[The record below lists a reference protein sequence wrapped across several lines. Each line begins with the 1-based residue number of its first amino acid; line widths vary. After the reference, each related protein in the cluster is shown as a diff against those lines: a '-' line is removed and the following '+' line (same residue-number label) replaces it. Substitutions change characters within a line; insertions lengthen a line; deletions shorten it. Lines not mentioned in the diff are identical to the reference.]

1 MEHRPDKSQ
10 GVLRGIVGIV
20 ENEAASS
27 AQFKGAEEIIPG
39 FGGLKMGIGKGIV
52 SETVSVGGSV
62 CVDMVAVENGEIIG
76 GFGFTGTLS

>member
-20 ENEAASS
+20 ENKAASS

-39 FGGLKMGIGKGIV
+39 IGGLKMGIGKGIV
-52 SETVSVGGSV
+52 SETVSVGGLV
-62 CVDMVAVENGEIIG
+62 CVDMVAVENEEIIG
-76 GFGFTGTLS
+76 GFGSTGTLS